1 MNDTDARLTELEIR
15 ITHQDRLLEELNE
28 VVSAD
33 ARRLRD
39 LEKEVEQL
47 RKIIETLGPELTA
60 SPDE

>member
-1 MNDTDARLTELEIR
+1 MNDTEDRLTELEIR

-28 VVSAD
+28 VITAD

-39 LEKEVEQL
+39 LEQEVDQL
-47 RKIIETLGPELTA
+47 RRIIETLGPELTA